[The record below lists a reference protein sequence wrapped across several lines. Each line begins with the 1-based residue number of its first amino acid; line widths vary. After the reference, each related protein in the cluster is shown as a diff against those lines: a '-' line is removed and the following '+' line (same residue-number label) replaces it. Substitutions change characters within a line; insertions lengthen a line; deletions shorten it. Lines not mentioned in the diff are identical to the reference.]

1 MVGIRMSLLDSY
13 RRSEQD
19 YGKKILQ
26 LNEKI
31 SKETTNISK
40 ESTKIISLRKQ
51 INSTKSLSIIGSK
64 IKEIDRCEIAI
75 AKYQD
80 NIAKFQKDIAT
91 NQKRKNEYTSK
102 IINEENRIAKQNQ
115 RKAEQLTRQQ
125 NNLMNNLTT
134 TVKNHEYEI
143 KKLQE
148 LPKKITVLFLA
159 SNPRDQ
165 AQLSLDIEVRG
176 IEEQISKARHRE
188 SVILESRWAV
198 RSGDILHHIN
208 TCEPTIVHFS
218 GHGSDN
224 DELVLMDKN
233 EQTKLVSLEAIVQA
247 MSVANEN
254 LRLVFFNTCFSY
266 NQAALVTEHVDCAI
280 GMSNTITDDAA
291 QYFSAQFYSSLSFGL
306 SVKKSFD
313 QAKAALLLEG
323 IDEVDTPQLYVKD
336 GLVAE
341 EIFLLASE

>member
-1 MVGIRMSLLDSY
+1 MSLLDSY
-13 RRSEQD
+13 RRTEQD
-19 YGKKILQ
+19 CSKKILQ

-31 SKETTNISK
+31 SKESAVIAK
-40 ESTKIISLRKQ
+40 ESNKLASIKKQ
-51 INSTKSLSIIGSK
+51 ISGIKTVSTLNSKLRDMEK
-64 IKEIDRCEIAI
+64 CDKAI
-75 AKYQD
+75 AKSQD
-80 NIAKFQKDIAT
+80 NISKFQKDIAAQ
-91 NQKRKNEYTSK
+91 QKRKNEYNIK
-102 IINEENRIAKQNQ
+102 ILNEENKLAKQNQ
-115 RKAEQLTRQQ
+115 RKAEQLTKQQ
-125 NNLMNNLTT
+125 NQLMNNLAT
-134 TVKNHEYEI
+134 TVKNHDYEI

-198 RSGDILHHIN
+198 RSGDILQHIN

-233 EQTKLVSLEAIVQA
+233 DQTKLVSLEAIVQA

-266 NQAALVTEHVDCAI
+266 NQADLVTEHVDCAI
-280 GMSNTITDDAA
+280 GMSKSITDEAA

-323 IDEVDTPQLYVKD
+323 INEVDTPQLYVKE
-336 GLVAE
+336 GLVPE
-341 EIFLLASE
+341 DIFLLASE

>member
-1 MVGIRMSLLDSY
+1 MSLLDSY

-19 YGKKILQ
+19 YAKKILQ

-31 SKETTNISK
+31 SKETAHISR
-40 ESTKIISLRKQ
+40 ENTKIISLRKQ
-51 INSTKSLSIIGSK
+51 ISSTKSLSSINSK
-64 IKEIDRCEIAI
+64 IKEIERCEIAI

-80 NIAKFQKDIAT
+80 NIVKIQKDIAIQ
-91 NQKRKNEYTSK
+91 QKRKNEYTTK
-102 IINEENRIAKQNQ
+102 IINEENKIAKLNQ
-115 RKAEQLTRQQ
+115 RKAEQLHRQQ
-125 NNLMNNLTT
+125 NNLMNNLTK
-134 TVKNHEYEI
+134 TVKHHEHEI
-143 KKLQE
+143 KKLKE

-176 IEEQISKARHRE
+176 IEEQISKSRHRE

-198 RSGDILHHIN
+198 RSGDILQYIN

-233 EQTKLVSLEAIVQA
+233 DQTKLVSLDAIVQA

-266 NQAALVTEHVDCAI
+266 NQADLVTEHVDCAI
-280 GMSNTITDDAA
+280 GMSNTITDEAA

-313 QAKAALLLEG
+313 QAKAALLLED
-323 IDEVDTPQLYVKD
+323 IDEVDTPRLYVKD

>member
-1 MVGIRMSLLDSY
+1 M
-13 RRSEQD
+13 E
-19 YGKKILQ
+19 
-26 LNEKI
+26 
-31 SKETTNISK
+31 
-40 ESTKIISLRKQ
+40 
-51 INSTKSLSIIGSK
+51 
-64 IKEIDRCEIAI
+64 RCDKAI
-75 AKYQD
+75 AKSQE
-80 NIAKFQKDIAT
+80 NIAKFQKDIA
-91 NQKRKNEYTSK
+91 NQQQRKNEYSNK
-102 IINEENRIAKQNQ
+102 IISEQNRLAKQSQ
-115 RKAEQLTRQQ
+115 RKTEQLNRQQ
-125 NNLMNNLTT
+125 STLMDNLTM
-134 TVKNHEYEI
+134 TVKNHDYEI
-143 KKLQE
+143 KKLKE
-148 LPKKITVLFLA
+148 LPKKIIVLFLA

-165 AQLSLDIEVRG
+165 EQLSLDIEVRG

-188 SVILESRWAV
+188 SIVLESRWAV
-198 RSGDILHHIN
+198 RSGDILQHIN

-233 EQTKLVSLEAIVQA
+233 DQTKLISLEAIVQA

-280 GMSNTITDDAA
+280 GMSKSITDEAA

-323 IDEVDTPQLYVKD
+323 IDEVDTPQLFVKD
-336 GLVAE
+336 SLVPE

>member
-1 MVGIRMSLLDSY
+1 MSLLDSY

-19 YGKKILQ
+19 CAKKILQ

-31 SKETTNISK
+31 SKETLSISR
-40 ESTKIISLRKQ
+40 ENARIISLRKQ
-51 INSTKSLSIIGSK
+51 ISSTKSISLINSK
-64 IKEIDRCEIAI
+64 IKEIDRCETII
-75 AKYQD
+75 SKNQD
-80 NIAKFQKDIAT
+80 NIAKLQKDIA
-91 NQKRKNEYTSK
+91 NQQKKKNEYTTK
-102 IINEENRIAKQNQ
+102 IINEENKISKQNQ
-115 RKAEQLTRQQ
+115 RKSEQLNRQQ
-125 NNLMNNLTT
+125 NNLMNSLTM
-134 TVKNHEYEI
+134 TVKHHEYEI
-143 KKLQE
+143 KKLKE

-188 SVILESRWAV
+188 SLILESRWAV
-198 RSGDILHHIN
+198 RPGDILQYIN

-233 EQTKLVSLEAIVQA
+233 DQTKLVSLDAIVQA

-266 NQAALVTEHVDCAI
+266 NQADLVTEHVDCAI
-280 GMSNTITDDAA
+280 GMSNTISDEAA

-323 IDEVDTPQLYVKD
+323 IDEVDTPRLYVKD